1 MEIGYG
7 IEGTLFSPG
16 SKGTIQSECEKTAE
30 EMMKD
35 RIPVFRR
42 GYITPGALWSS
53 VGCPNFALKKV
64 TLQSET

>member
-30 EMMKD
+30 EMMKE
-35 RIPVFRR
+35 RIPAFRR
-42 GYITPGALWSS
+42 GYITLGALWSS
-53 VGCPNFALKKV
+53 VPVGCPNFAF
-64 TLQSET
+64 